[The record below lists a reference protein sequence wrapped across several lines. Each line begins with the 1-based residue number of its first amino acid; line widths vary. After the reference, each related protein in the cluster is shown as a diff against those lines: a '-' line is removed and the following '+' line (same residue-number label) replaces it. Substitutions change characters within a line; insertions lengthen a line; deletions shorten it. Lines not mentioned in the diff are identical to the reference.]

1 MEVTKMRRL
10 KKILENR
17 GVSAKEYAALLGIS
31 EKSLYNKLTCST
43 DFSYSEYQ
51 KLKTLLPEYNVEYL
65 MSDDASGA

>member
-1 MEVTKMRRL
+1 MRRL

-43 DFSYSEYQ
+43 DFSYSEYK